1 MARAGCCGGLR
12 HAELGASVELAQS
25 QGAQLSSPWSRRH
38 FTVEEPLNDRCYK
51 KAATKSEGS
60 RHGVSHGAGRRG
72 VGAGR

>member
-1 MARAGCCGGLR
+1 MVKELR
-12 HAELGASVELAQS
+12 VHADTLL
-25 QGAQLSSPWSRRH
+25 WRSR
-38 FTVEEPLNDRCYK
+38 LNDRCYK